1 MKKIL
6 KFLRI
11 SIKSLIIIIL
21 IIAVVLLLN
30 FLISKVTNLDLKER
44 LGTILAF
51 IGLFATA
58 GGAYWGA
65 KISGDVSRE
74 LLRKQLVINTF
85 ETKYEK
91 NVNLV
96 SEFQSL
102 IEEIENECENME
114 LMDFKF
120 NNSKSDNCRLLVKV
134 NFKLMY
140 IVYFINKHE
149 QYCKENNLNGNNV
162 SILILKD
169 IENVKKRIED
179 FRRIYNNIEKMIE
192 DNATSKWCKEMG
204 LNSYYPSK
212 LNIVYNEN
220 EKYKFEDGKFKF
232 NFNYD
237 NNEKQ
242 IDLSVDEAFGLENN
256 IFLLSNILKVK
267 KIVKTFRRSC
277 NTLSFKNEQDI
288 INYINLLY
296 TQM

>member
-1 MKKIL
+1 MKKML

-91 NVNLV
+91 NVNLI

-149 QYCKENNLNGNNV
+149 QYCKENNLNGNNI

-192 DNATSKWCKEMG
+192 GNATSKWCKEMG

>member
-1 MKKIL
+1 MKKML

-21 IIAVVLLLN
+21 IIVVVLLLN

-44 LGTILAF
+44 LGIILAF

-74 LLRKQLVINTF
+74 LLQKQLVINTF

-91 NVNLV
+91 NVKLI
-96 SEFQSL
+96 SKIQSL
-102 IEEIENECENME
+102 IEEIENECEKME

-120 NNSKSDNCRLLVKV
+120 SNSKSDNSILLVKI

-140 IVYFINKHE
+140 IVYKFNE
-149 QYCKENNLNGNNV
+149 YERYCKENNLNGNNV

-179 FRRIYNNIEKMIE
+179 FRGIYNNIEKMIE
-192 DNATSKWCKEMG
+192 DNASSKWCKEMG
-204 LNSYYPSK
+204 LDSYYPNK
-212 LNIVYNEN
+212 LNIIYNEN

-242 IDLSVDEAFGLENN
+242 INLNIDEVFGLENN
-256 IFLLSNILKVK
+256 IYLLSNILKVK
-267 KIVKTFRRSC
+267 KIVKTFRKSC
-277 NTLSFKNEQDI
+277 HTLSFKNEQDI
-288 INYINLLY
+288 INYINHLY

>member
-1 MKKIL
+1 MKKML
-6 KFLRI
+6 KFLRT

-91 NVNLV
+91 NVNLI

-102 IEEIENECENME
+102 IEEIENKCENME

-134 NFKLMY
+134 N
-140 IVYFINKHE
+140 FINKHE

-242 IDLSVDEAFGLENN
+242 IDLSEDEAFGLEKN
-256 IFLLSNILKVK
+256 IFLIPYILKVK

>member
-1 MKKIL
+1 MKKMS

-21 IIAVVLLLN
+21 VIAVVLLLN
-30 FLISKVTNLDLKER
+30 FLVSKVTNLDLKER
-44 LGTILAF
+44 LGAILAF

-65 KISGDVSRE
+65 KISGDISRE

-91 NVNLV
+91 NVKLI
-96 SEFQSL
+96 SKFQSL
-102 IEEIENECENME
+102 IEEIENECEKME
-114 LMDFKF
+114 LIDFKF
-120 NNSKSDNCRLLVKV
+120 INSKSDNCRLLIKIKF
-134 NFKLMY
+134 NLLY
-140 IVYFINKHE
+140 IVYKFNE
-149 QYCKENNLNGNNV
+149 YERYCKENNLNGNNV

-192 DNATSKWCKEMG
+192 DNASSKWCKEMG
-204 LNSYYPSK
+204 LKSYYHNK
-212 LNIVYNEN
+212 LKIIYNEN

-242 IDLSVDEAFGLENN
+242 IDLSVDEAFVLENN
-256 IFLLSNILKVK
+256 IRLLSNILKVK

-277 NTLSFKNEQDI
+277 GTLSFKNEQDI
-288 INYINLLY
+288 INYINFLY

>member
-1 MKKIL
+1 MKKML

-11 SIKSLIIIIL
+11 SIKSLVIIIL

-91 NVNLV
+91 NVNLI

-120 NNSKSDNCRLLVKV
+120 NNSKSDNYRLLVKV

-140 IVYFINKHE
+140 IV
-149 QYCKENNLNGNNV
+149 
-162 SILILKD
+162 
-169 IENVKKRIED
+169 
-179 FRRIYNNIEKMIE
+179 
-192 DNATSKWCKEMG
+192 
-204 LNSYYPSK
+204 
-212 LNIVYNEN
+212 
-220 EKYKFEDGKFKF
+220 
-232 NFNYD
+232 
-237 NNEKQ
+237 
-242 IDLSVDEAFGLENN
+242 
-256 IFLLSNILKVK
+256 
-267 KIVKTFRRSC
+267 
-277 NTLSFKNEQDI
+277 
-288 INYINLLY
+288 
-296 TQM
+296 

>member
-1 MKKIL
+1 MKKMS

-21 IIAVVLLLN
+21 VISAVLLLN

-44 LGTILAF
+44 LSAILGF

-85 ETKYEK
+85 ETKYDK
-91 NVNLV
+91 NVKLI
-96 SEFQSL
+96 SKFQSL
-102 IEEIENECENME
+102 IVEIEHECKKID
-114 LMDFKF
+114 LIDFKF
-120 NNSKSDNCRLLVKV
+120 INSKSANCRLLVKM
-134 NFKLMY
+134 KLRLMHILY
-140 IVYFINKHE
+140 KFNEYE

-179 FRRIYNNIEKMIE
+179 FRRINNNIDKMIE
-192 DNATSKWCKEMG
+192 DNASSKWCKEMG
-204 LNSYYPSK
+204 LKSFYPNK
-212 LNIVYNEN
+212 LKIIYNEN
-220 EKYKFEDGKFKF
+220 EKCKFEDGKFKF

-242 IDLSVDEAFGLENN
+242 IDLSVEEAFILENN
-256 IFLLSNILKVK
+256 IRLLSKILKVK
-267 KIVKTFRRSC
+267 KIVKTYRKSC
-277 NTLSFKNEQDI
+277 DTLSFKNEQDI

-296 TQM
+296 IQM

>member
-1 MKKIL
+1 M
-6 KFLRI
+6 
-11 SIKSLIIIIL
+11 
-21 IIAVVLLLN
+21 
-30 FLISKVTNLDLKER
+30 TNLDLKER

-91 NVNLV
+91 NVNLI

-169 IENVKKRIED
+169 IENVRKRIED
-179 FRRIYNNIEKMIE
+179 FRRIYNNIDKMIE

>member
-1 MKKIL
+1 MSKML
-6 KFLRI
+6 KLFRI
-11 SIKSLIIIIL
+11 GIKVLIIIIL

-30 FLISKVTNLDLKER
+30 FIISKVTKLELKER
-44 LGTILAF
+44 LGIILAF

-74 LLRKQLVINTF
+74 LLRKQLVLNTF

-91 NVNLV
+91 NLNLV
-96 SEFQSL
+96 CKFQAL
-102 IEEIENECENME
+102 IEEIENECKKIE

-120 NNSKSDNCRLLVKV
+120 NNSKSDNCKLLVKV
-134 NFKLMY
+134 NFKLMN
-140 IVYFINKHE
+140 IVYCINKYE

-179 FRRIYNNIEKMIE
+179 FRRIFNNFEKMIE
-192 DNATSKWCKEMG
+192 GNASSKWCKEMG
-204 LNSYYPSK
+204 LNSYYPNNLSIIYK
-212 LNIVYNEN
+212 EN
-220 EKYKFEDGKFKF
+220 EKYKFEDGKFE
-232 NFNYD
+232 FNYSYN

-242 IDLSVDEAFGLENN
+242 IELSVDEAFGLENN
-256 IFLLSNILKVK
+256 IYLISNIFKVK
-267 KIVKTFRRSC
+267 KIVKTFRKYC
-277 NTLSFKNEQDI
+277 NIQSFKNEQDI

-296 TQM
+296 TQI